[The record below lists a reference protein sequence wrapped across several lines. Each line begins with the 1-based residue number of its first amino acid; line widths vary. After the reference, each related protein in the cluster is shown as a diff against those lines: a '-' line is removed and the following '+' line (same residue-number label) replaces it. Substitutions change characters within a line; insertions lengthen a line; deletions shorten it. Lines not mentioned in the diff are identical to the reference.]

1 MSQELEKN
9 NLIAR
14 WLSKELSIEEEQQLK
29 ANPEME
35 ALKVVI
41 DDIKQWKVKPFDVD
55 ASYTKLNKVR
65 SNKSLRKIQP
75 FKKWLSIAASILLL
89 FSTYLLWDN
98 FINAQITISTLASEQ
113 KSVLLPDGSKV
124 ELDALSKLTYN
135 KKAWQKNRTINLS
148 GQAYFK
154 VEKGAAFKVLTSTT
168 TVTVIGTEFN
178 VKSFNKDSKVTCY
191 EGKVS
196 VRYQNIEE
204 ILGAGEEAI
213 LQDDAFQRF
222 EHNSK
227 LPDWTAGFIKYKN
240 EPLREIIKDLERTY
254 AIVIE
259 LPLKHNIIKF
269 TGTLPTND
277 LQTALKNL
285 FEPLELDF
293 EKINT
298 NKIVVY

>member
-14 WLSKELSIEEEQQLK
+14 WLSKELSGEEEQQLK
-29 ANPEME
+29 TNPEME

-41 DDIKQWKVKPFDVD
+41 DDINQWKVKPFDVD
-55 ASYTKLNKVR
+55 ASFTKLNNVR

-75 FKKWLSIAASILLL
+75 FKKWLSVAASILLL

-98 FINAQITISTLASEQ
+98 FLNAQITISTLASEQ
-113 KSVLLPDGSKV
+113 KSVVLPDGSKV

-135 KKAWQKNRTINLS
+135 KKTWQKNRTINLS

-154 VEKGAAFKVLTSTT
+154 VEKGPTFKVLTSTT
-168 TVTVIGTEFN
+168 TVTVLGTQFN
-178 VKSFNKDSKVTCY
+178 VKSFDKDAKVTCY

-196 VRYQNIEE
+196 VGYQNIEE
-204 ILGAGEEAI
+204 ILIAGEEVI
-213 LQDDAFQRF
+213 IQDDGFQRF

-227 LPDWTAGFIKYKN
+227 LPDWTVGFIKYKN
-240 EPLREIIKDLERTY
+240 ESLREIIKDLERTY
-254 AIVIE
+254 AIIID
-259 LPLKHNIIKF
+259 LPKKHDNLKF

-285 FEPLELDF
+285 LEPLELEF
-293 EKINT
+293 KKINT
-298 NKIVVY
+298 KKIVVY